1 MGNNLSTNVTLYD
14 NKVTSD
20 QSRLTKFI
28 KCKLKKYTSTK
39 TKLTNIPEADF
50 IIQHKHL
57 EQNNKKITDLN
68 SFDPRRTVFVSLIGL
83 FQTWKKCPCY
93 ILYTALIIL
102 PIKRQWLYYPSK
114 YINEIQSHF
123 IADISAFSDVAET
136 KQFIQLLR
144 WKDSKNHVF
153 FMLDDLKYK
162 QKTRCKLI
170 DPFWFALNEKLT
182 QLYDNVS
189 KDKYKPLNLNSKYWQ
204 NNNNNTK
211 FGTSKS
217 LILCELY
224 FVTMHYKTIQE
235 IIYDSNPKSLNPIQA
250 YGNNNILSRNESAEL
265 FDEFHNDVHSE
276 DWWISEDYDPYDIS
290 GDKII

>member
-93 ILYTALIIL
+93 ILYTALLVL
-102 PIKRQWLYYPSK
+102 PLKRQWIYYPSK
-114 YINEIQSHF
+114 YIDEIQSHF
-123 IADISAFSDVAET
+123 ICQISAFSNSDPSEI
-136 KQFIQLLR
+136 KQFIQFLK
-144 WKDSKNHVF
+144 WKDTQGYIF
-153 FMLDDLKYK
+153 WMLDDYENEQNATLIDSFWFNLND
-162 QKTRCKLI
+162 KLI
-170 DPFWFALNEKLT
+170 

-189 KDKYKPLNLNSKYWQ
+189 KTKYK
-204 NNNNNTK
+204 
-211 FGTSKS
+211 
-217 LILCELY
+217 
-224 FVTMHYKTIQE
+224 
-235 IIYDSNPKSLNPIQA
+235 
-250 YGNNNILSRNESAEL
+250 
-265 FDEFHNDVHSE
+265 
-276 DWWISEDYDPYDIS
+276 
-290 GDKII
+290 